1 MNKILLVPI
10 FMLMSIVAFAQELN
24 CRVSVN
30 ADNMSGEYA
39 SQVNKSI
46 FNNLQQGLA
55 SFLNE
60 RRWTDY
66 TFEVQEKI
74 ECCIQLVIEQAVSPT
89 QFTGKIYVQLSR
101 PVFNSTYSTPIFSYQ
116 DNHLSFKY
124 SDNQTFD
131 YDESSYLWTITS
143 LAAYYAYLMLGI
155 TFDTYADHGG
165 DAYYAKAMNII
176 STVPNGEDGWSTSS
190 KDSRN
195 RYWVLD
201 SYYNNPQ
208 SSAFRTAMYKYHRQ
222 GLDLMAQDLENG
234 YQGVLGSL
242 DMLKNI
248 YTKSTN
254 MYCMILFGMTKC
266 NEIVNMFLAASDE
279 QRAHALDVM
288 TMIDPSNTTKYDKLR
303 K

>member
-1 MNKILLVPI
+1 
-10 FMLMSIVAFAQELN
+10 MSTDRCWLRDLKTGKERVLCDLN
-24 CRVSVN
+24 PTRLK
-30 ADNMSGEYA
+30 D
-39 SQVNKSI
+39 
-46 FNNLQQGLA
+46 
-55 SFLNE
+55 
-60 RRWTDY
+60 
-66 TFEVQEKI
+66 
-74 ECCIQLVIEQAVSPT
+74 IQLGKCYDWNFKAERGDSIYGCYYLPPFFDETKQYPMLVYYYGGCSPV
-89 QFTGKIYVQLSR
+89 GR
-101 PVFNSTYSTPIFSYQ
+101 
-116 DNHLSFKY
+116 
-124 SDNQTFD
+124 
-131 YDESSYLWTITS
+131 
-143 LAAYYAYLMLGI
+143 
-155 TFDTYADHGG
+155 
-165 DAYYAKAMNII
+165 
-176 STVPNGEDGWSTSS
+176 
-190 KDSRN
+190 
-195 RYWVLD
+195 VLD

-288 TMIDPSNTTKYDKLR
+288 TIIDPSNTTKYDKLR